1 MPTKEVSL
9 WAQASP
15 SSLELK
21 NHAPVGFEVSKLDSS
36 LFNRIGPVCILL
48 YVDDLV
54 ITGSNLAE
62 ISQVLVVGSIRNEG
76 FRGPNLSY
84 C

>member
-54 ITGSNLAE
+54 ITCLDLAE
-62 ISQVLVVGSIRNEG
+62 IIQVK
-76 FRGPNLSY
+76 F
-84 C
+84 